1 MTVFVPN
8 GLLGPSQPTPTSG
21 PSEDSNTNKGR
32 MLTHN
37 GASKST
43 RDSELNSVIESD
55 LDSVLDFRNE
65 TCTFIP
71 NGLLSSAS
79 SVTTESIDV
88 NTKRSSVETDTLKL
102 AFIPNGLLSS
112 SNVTTKKLDDSR
124 VASTEGLLEFIPN
137 GLLSSAARITEQ
149 AMDAPSS
156 ATMPTL
162 VPNGLLS
169 KSSHRYEGNLFG
181 GTSDSQ
187 DDDYLPSVHEAF
199 GIPTTLIA
207 APSTSSTSATASNGT
222 SSRFSIRATT
232 FDGKPIHIK
241 RKPKVSH
248 VARDRLLASTTE
260 RMGNLLDVPI
270 HRLMNQLSVS
280 LAANIQER
288 LVVSSSPSEPVEK
301 TLWVDRYRPQRFTE
315 LTGNE
320 RVARE
325 TMAWVKRWD
334 WCVFGSKK
342 GRKRPRA
349 GDENFDEMDEYHR
362 PREKLLLLSGPP
374 GLGKTTLAHVI
385 AKQAGYDVME
395 INASDAR
402 SGSIVD
408 DRIRPALESGSAVGS
423 TKPVLL
429 IIDEIDGA
437 TGAGDNSNTFIS
449 KLVSLT
455 QDRPRKKRQKQ
466 KDPQAKRPILRPI
479 ICICNDQNASSLAKL
494 KPHALQ
500 IRIQRPADIH
510 TVNRLREICQL
521 EGLKADSR
529 ALSTLVGVAKGDL
542 RGCLNTL
549 QFIKSRNQEV
559 TEGIVRSATVG
570 MKEGDTSLNAVLNNI
585 FSPLAKKR
593 VKELG
598 LTDEEEARYVA
609 RLSRE
614 IDGSGRENSIALG
627 CFGHYATLRQ
637 HDANFDR
644 YEKAN
649 GWLVTF
655 DFLSSSM
662 YTNGDFALSPYLP
675 YTLVPFYPLFQE
687 RGGTRVERNQEDWEN
702 LQLTRSNEEVL
713 KTLSRGLRSA
723 SVHRGG
729 DFRHLLSIPI
739 LQLEFVPF
747 INRIIS
753 PPIRPVNSQVIK
765 PQEKAL
771 LMRLVSIMAALEL
784 RFFQERAEDGQ
795 LSYRLDPPIDVF
807 VTYDGKRA
815 SDIAV
820 SRYAVRHLVAQEID
834 AVLIARD
841 ADIVEKGKRGKHE
854 FGAKKSFSKQTQE
867 NRARDNTEDDRV
879 EPPNKRLR
887 TDDNIDI
894 ADKPPTDFFGRV
906 ITVGSSNNTNMDRN
920 NAEPKKYHVTYRF
933 TEGSSAAIRKPVKIA
948 AFL

>member
-1 MTVFVPN
+1 MTVFIPN
-8 GLLGPSQPTPTSG
+8 GLLGPGQPAPT
-21 PSEDSNTNKGR
+21 
-32 MLTHN
+32 LA
-37 GASKST
+37 ASK
-43 RDSELNSVIESD
+43 DSSQDRALEPTWDLKMDSDSRIES
-55 LDSVLDFRNE
+55 LSQTEER
-65 TCTFIP
+65 TRTFIS

-79 SVTTESIDV
+79 SVATENIDWS
-88 NTKRSSVETDTLKL
+88 TSRSSVETDTPEPTSI
-102 AFIPNGLLSS
+102 ANSLLSS
-112 SNVTTKKLDDSR
+112 SSDKGEKVNRLR
-124 VASTEGLLEFIPN
+124 IASTEEALQDVNF
-137 GLLSSAARITEQ
+137 
-149 AMDAPSS
+149 
-156 ATMPTL
+156 

-169 KSSHRYEGNLFG
+169 ITTRLTEEAIDGQSSASASTMPTFVPNGLLPRSSHRYEENLSIG
-181 GTSDSQ
+181 PPNTQ

-199 GIPTTLIA
+199 GIPTTLIC
-207 APSTSSTSATASNGT
+207 APSTSTSATTSNGA

-232 FDGKPIHIK
+232 FDGKPIHFK
-241 RKPKVSH
+241 KKPKVAR
-248 VARDRLLASTTE
+248 VARDVRFAI
-260 RMGNLLDVPI
+260 PP
-270 HRLMNQLSVS
+270 
-280 LAANIQER
+280 
-288 LVVSSSPSEPVEK
+288 SSSQPVED
-301 TLWVDRYRPQRFTE
+301 TLWVDRYRPQKFTE
-315 LTGNE
+315 LMGNE

-334 WCVFGSKK
+334 WCVFGNKK

-374 GLGKTTLAHVI
+374 GLGKTTMAHVI
-385 AKQAGYDVME
+385 ARQAGYDVME

-466 KDPQAKRPILRPI
+466 NDPQAKRSILRPI
-479 ICICNDQNASSLAKL
+479 ICICNDLNASSLAKL

-500 IRIQRPADIH
+500 IRMQRPADIH

-521 EGLKADSR
+521 EGVKADSR

-559 TEGIVRSATVG
+559 TEDVVRNATAG

-585 FSPLAKKR
+585 FSPLTKKR

-598 LTDEEEARYVA
+598 LTEEEGGRYVA

-614 IDGSGRENSIALG
+614 IDGSGRESSIALG
-627 CFGHYATLRQ
+627 CFGHYATLRRY
-637 HDANFDR
+637 DANFDR

-649 GWLVTF
+649 EWLVIF

-662 YTNGDFALSPYLP
+662 YTNGDFALSPYLS

-687 RGGTRVERNQEDWEN
+687 RGGTRVERNQDDWEN
-702 LQLTRSNEEVL
+702 LQLTRSNEEIL
-713 KTLSRGLRSA
+713 KTLSHGLRSA
-723 SVHRGG
+723 STHLRG
-729 DFRHLLSIPI
+729 DFRHLLSTPI

-753 PPIRPVNSQVIK
+753 PPLRPVNSQVIK
-765 PQEKAL
+765 PEEKTL
-771 LMRLVSIMAALEL
+771 LTRLVNIMAALEL

-820 SRYAVRHLVAQEID
+820 SRYAVRHLVAQEVSLNFYVVNCNVMIDICSKID
-834 AVLIARD
+834 AVLITRD

-854 FGAKKSFSKQTQE
+854 MFGAKRSSSKKSEETG
-867 NRARDNTEDDRV
+867 ARDRTEEDGSGV
-879 EPPNKRLR
+879 EPPNKRPG
-887 TDDNIDI
+887 TDDGIDI
-894 ADKPPTDFFGRV
+894 ADKPPTDFFGRI
-906 ITVGSSNNTNMDRN
+906 ITVASSTNTKGKGTETKNT
-920 NAEPKKYHVTYRF
+920 EPKYRITYRF
-933 TEGSSAAIRKPVKIA
+933 TEGSSAAVRKPVKMA